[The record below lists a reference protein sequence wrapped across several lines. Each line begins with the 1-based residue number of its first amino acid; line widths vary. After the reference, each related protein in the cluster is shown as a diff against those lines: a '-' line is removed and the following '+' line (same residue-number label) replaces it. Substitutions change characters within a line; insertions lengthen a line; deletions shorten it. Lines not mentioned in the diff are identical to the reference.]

1 MIYIIEFWGGLF
13 HNKILKR
20 GTESQ
25 EAKNFLKD
33 QDNTNC
39 DMKNKGS
46 KQGHVMEDYVWQI
59 WKV

>member
-1 MIYIIEFWGGLF
+1 MIYITEFWGGLF
-13 HNKILKR
+13 RNKILKW

-46 KQGHVMEDYVWQI
+46 KQGHVMEDYV
-59 WKV
+59 